1 MKKNRGTNK
10 KVRKKWVLRIS
21 MISFFLAIGVG
32 IVSEIS
38 IKNLNIFGA
47 FVVLLFIV
55 FLGVVFDGIGIAVAA
70 SNPRPFNAMA
80 AKKVKGAKK
89 AVELSLN
96 ADRVSNFCNDVIGDI
111 AGIISGAA
119 IAAIAIKMVLWDYS
133 LYNMPLV
140 AVLLSGLTAALTIGG
155 KALGKKIALT
165 HWKTIVYYFALV
177 LWTVENWLPM
187 MKNDR

>member
-133 LYNMPLV
+133 LYNMSLV

>member
-10 KVRKKWVLRIS
+10 KAKKKWVLRIS

-32 IVSEIS
+32 ILSEIS
-38 IKNLNIFGA
+38 IKNLNIYGA

-55 FLGVVFDGIGIAVAA
+55 FLGVFFDGIGIAVAA

-80 AKKVKGAKK
+80 AKKVKGARK

-133 LYNMPLV
+133 LYNMSLV

-187 MKNDR
+187 MKNDN